1 MELNF
6 NEISVIAFIAAL
18 VWWKAR
24 QLLQELRRGAVTGQ
38 SAQPLSPGYRGISSP
53 LYEGLPVAE
62 HHLSG
67 EAERCFERIREAENG
82 LDEEQFRRNGC
93 KVYEAVVGAFASGDR
108 EPLRKYLAADVYE
121 TFVRSI
127 EDRERQHQHVEFS
140 LVRLKHADI
149 VDARITR
156 GEAAVSIDFESEIV
170 SATLDE
176 AGAVVGGDA
185 THIVTARDRWTFTRE
200 WNSSS
205 QAWLLSTT
213 ETFGE
218 SRASAFKKTKQQSF
232 RNTPE
237 NSGRVCDAA
246 RN

>member
-18 VWWKAR
+18 VWWKVR
-24 QLLQELRRGAVTGQ
+24 QLFREIRLR
-38 SAQPLSPGYRGISSP
+38 SATDRSALALAPDHRSFATP

-62 HHLSG
+62 HHLGG
-67 EAERCFERIREAENG
+67 EAGRCFERIREAEGG
-82 LDEEQFRRNGC
+82 LDEDQFRHNGC
-93 KVYEAVVGAFASGDR
+93 KVYEAVVTAFASGDR
-108 EPLRKYLAADVYE
+108 ELLRKYLAADVYE

-127 EDRERQHQHVEFS
+127 EDREQQHRHVEFS

-149 VDARITR
+149 VDARIS
-156 GEAAVSIDFESEIV
+156 GEQAAVSIDFESEIV

-176 AGAVVGGDA
+176 AGEVVGGDA
-185 THIVTARDRWTFTRE
+185 THIVTARDRWTFTRG

-218 SRASAFKKTKQQSF
+218 RRASKLEKDRTREFEEHTGEF
-232 RNTPE
+232 RP
-237 NSGRVCDAA
+237 CM
-246 RN
+246 

>member
-6 NEISVIAFIAAL
+6 NEIGVVAFIAAL

-24 QLLQELRRGAVTGQ
+24 QLLRELRRKAAIDQ
-38 SAQPLSPGYRGISSP
+38 SAYPLSPAQQDVAAP

-67 EAERCFERIREAENG
+67 EAERCFERIREAEGG
-82 LDEEQFRRNGC
+82 LDEEQFRHNGC
-93 KVYEAVVGAFASGDR
+93 KVYEVVVAAFANGNR
-108 EPLRKYLAADVYE
+108 ELLRKHLAADVYE

-127 EDRERQHQHVEFS
+127 EERERQHQHVEFS

-149 VDARITR
+149 VDAHIS
-156 GEAAVSIDFESEIV
+156 GEEAAVSIDFESEIV
-170 SATLDE
+170 SATVDE
-176 AGAVVGGDA
+176 AGEVVGGDA
-185 THIVTARDRWTFTRE
+185 THIVTARDRWTFTRG

-218 SRASAFKKTKQQSF
+218 RRASEFEKNRTREFQEHTGQL
-232 RNTPE
+232 RP
-237 NSGRVCDAA
+237 CM
-246 RN
+246 

>member
-18 VWWKAR
+18 AWWKAR
-24 QLLQELRRGAVTGQ
+24 QLFQELRLRAGIDRTAAYEEVGAAT
-38 SAQPLSPGYRGISSP
+38 P

-67 EAERCFERIREAENG
+67 EAERCFERIRDAEGG
-82 LDEEQFRRNGC
+82 LDEEEFRHNGC
-93 KVYEAVVGAFASGDR
+93 KVYEAVVSAFASGDR
-108 EPLRKYLAADVYE
+108 DLLRKYLAADVYE

-127 EDRERQHQHVEFS
+127 EDREQHHQHVEFS

-149 VDARITR
+149 VDARISG

-170 SATLDE
+170 SAILDE
-176 AGAVVGGDA
+176 AGAVVDGDA
-185 THIVTARDRWTFTRE
+185 THIVTAHDRWTFTRE
-200 WNSSS
+200 WDSPS
-205 QAWLLSTT
+205 QAWLLTTT
-213 ETFGE
+213 ESCEEIRPAQFDKARDHK
-218 SRASAFKKTKQQSF
+218 SK
-232 RNTPE
+232 NTPDY
-237 NSGRVCDAA
+237 SGRVCDAA